1 MQRAKTR
8 KRPCKI
14 CRRWFLPDPRQE
26 ERHKTCGRPECQ
38 RELHRRQCQKWN
50 WKNTAYFK
58 GIYLAE
64 KLERTKDPPNPA
76 EKKPTPI
83 VAKSRIDLGLPRDVL
98 VDHVGSE
105 RLVILDYIVEQII
118 RRNSSLSPRIP
129 P

>member
-14 CRRWFLPDPRQE
+14 CRRWFLPHPRQK
-26 ERHKTCGRPECQ
+26 ERQKTCGRPECQ

-50 WKNTAYFK
+50 RKNTAYFK

-64 KLERTKDPPNPA
+64 KLDRTKDPPDPPQKEPA
-76 EKKPTPI
+76 LV
-83 VAKSRIDLGLPRDVL
+83 VAKSRLDLGLPRDV
-98 VDHVGSE
+98 VIGHIGSKQ
-105 RLVILDYIVEQII
+105 LIILEYITEQII
-118 RRNSSLSPRIP
+118 RRSRSVAAHRP